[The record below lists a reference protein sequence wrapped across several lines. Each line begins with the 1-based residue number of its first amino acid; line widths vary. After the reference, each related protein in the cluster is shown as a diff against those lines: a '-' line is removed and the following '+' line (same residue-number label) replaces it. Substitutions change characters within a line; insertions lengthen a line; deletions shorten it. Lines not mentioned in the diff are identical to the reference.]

1 MEFALLSGL
10 SEDDK
15 RQVLMAARRRR
26 FGRREVIFHEGDPG
40 EALHLVDSGHVALR
54 VTTPTGDVGLVRIVA
69 AGDFFGE
76 LALLS
81 DGPRSATALAIETV
95 ETLSIARA
103 DFAALR
109 TRTIATGDFVANA
122 LAVEVRRLS
131 AAHVEAMFL
140 PVDKRVFRRLASSA
154 RRSDRRRRYPCRSR
168 RTKLHS
174 WPGRHVPR
182 STASS
187 STPRRRKPSSCHA
200 AGSTCSTWPGW
211 ITAGAEPTD
220 NAIGAR
226 REPS

>member
-1 MEFALLSGL
+1 MEFALLAGL
-10 SEDDK
+10 SEGDR

-54 VTTPTGDVGLVRIVA
+54 VTTPAGDVGLVRIVA

-95 ETLSIARA
+95 ETLSITRA

-140 PVDKRVFRRLASSA
+140 TVDKRVYRRLASAA
-154 RRSDRRRRYPCRSR
+154 RLFGSSPPIPVPLTQDEVAQLAGTTRPTVNRLLVDAQEANAVKLSR
-168 RTKLHS
+168 
-174 WPGRHVPR
+174 GRIEVLDLAWLDHR
-182 STASS
+182 G
-187 STPRRRKPSSCHA
+187 R
-200 AGSTCSTWPGW
+200 
-211 ITAGAEPTD
+211 
-220 NAIGAR
+220 
-226 REPS
+226 